1 MNCQYLKIR
10 GFQTLK
16 IQISSVCGSIR
27 CWEGLGAGGEGD
39 DRGWDGWMASP
50 TWWTWVWVNSGS
62 WWWTGKPGVLQ
73 FIGSQRVR
81 YDWATEL
88 NWTEDL
94 AILVLPWGMAARL
107 QSATVPLGSASM
119 LDSCSVA
126 TSWVLKSP
134 DQVISK
140 GPGSS
145 IVTANLVNT
154 RVLDL
159 RLGAHSSRSRGRNN
173 EVTSCARLL
182 QSCPWSRE
190 AKSLSTTCLAT
201 SALESWMKVHGSG
214 QASLQKELTQTD
226 SGSWLLRGVLSAVF
240 FRLWHRGFSGNG
252 KGFYL
257 GADGL
262 ASPGSGWW
270 LSRVCCR
277 TVRLWQDPGAKGP

>member
-16 IQISSVCGSIR
+16 IQISSVCGSVR

-50 TWWTWVWVNSGS
+50 TRWTWVWVNSGS
-62 WWWTGKPGVLQ
+62 CDGQGGLVCCNSWGHKE
-73 FIGSQRVR
+73 S
-81 YDWATEL
+81 DMTERL

-145 IVTANLVNT
+145 IVTADLVNT

-173 EVTSCARLL
+173 EVTSRARLL

-201 SALESWMKVHGSG
+201 SALESWMQVHGSG

-262 ASPGSGWW
+262 ASPESGWW
-270 LSRVCCR
+270 LSRVCCKI
-277 TVRLWQDPGAKGP
+277 VRLWQDPGAKGP